1 MKRGGNMKGIVI
13 TILTGLLLYG
23 CASTFLVYK
32 DGKAQYFGS
41 NRKEIQELLC
51 KSGDLKKVLEYAVT
65 IDEAVKE
72 SLYKYTCVEL
82 NGDEVKRLYSDLTPE
97 QRKDLRL
104 AFRKQGYDIN
114 YYPCG

>member
-1 MKRGGNMKGIVI
+1 MKKIVSI
-13 TILTGLLLYG
+13 ITGLFLFYG

-41 NRKEIQELLC
+41 NRKEVQELLC
-51 KSGDLKKVLEYAVT
+51 KNNDLRKVLESAST
-65 IDEAVKE
+65 IDENTRE
-72 SLYKYTCVEL
+72 FLYKYTCVEL
-82 NGDEVKRLYSDLTPE
+82 NGDEVKRIYAELNPE

-104 AFRKQGYDIN
+104 AFRKQGYEIN

>member
-1 MKRGGNMKGIVI
+1 MVRLIS
-13 TILTGLLLYG
+13 ILIISLVLQG
-23 CASTFLVYK
+23 CAGTFLVYK

-51 KSGDLKKVLEYAVT
+51 KTGDLKKVLEHAKT
-65 IDEAVKE
+65 IDEQRRE
-72 SLYKYTCVEL
+72 SLYRYTCLEL
-82 NGDEVKRLYSDLTPE
+82 NGEQVKKIYSDLTPE

-104 AFRKQGYDIN
+104 AFRKEGYDIN

>member
-1 MKRGGNMKGIVI
+1 MLRIILILIMSVI
-13 TILTGLLLYG
+13 ISG

-51 KSGDLKKVLEYAVT
+51 KTGDLRRVFEYTET
-65 IDEAVKE
+65 IDEFTKE
-72 SLYKYTCVEL
+72 SLYKYTCLEL
-82 NGDEVKRLYSDLTPE
+82 NGEQVKKVYLDLSPE

-104 AFRKQGYDIN
+104 AFRKVGYDIN

>member
-1 MKRGGNMKGIVI
+1 MFRII
-13 TILTGLLLYG
+13 SILIISIIISG

-41 NRKEIQELLC
+41 NRKEVQELLC
-51 KSGDLKKVLEYAVT
+51 KTGDLKKVLEHTET
-65 IDEAVKE
+65 IDESTRD

-82 NGDEVKRLYSDLTPE
+82 NGEEVKKIYSDLSPE

-104 AFRKQGYDIN
+104 AFRKEGYDIN

>member
-1 MKRGGNMKGIVI
+1 MFRIISILIISIIVS
-13 TILTGLLLYG
+13 G

-51 KSGDLKKVLEYAVT
+51 KTDDLKRVLEQAKT
-65 IDEAVKE
+65 IDELTRQ
-72 SLYKYTCVEL
+72 SLYKYTCLEL
-82 NGDEVKRLYSDLTPE
+82 NGEQVKKIYSDLSPE

-104 AFRKQGYDIN
+104 AFRKEGYDIN